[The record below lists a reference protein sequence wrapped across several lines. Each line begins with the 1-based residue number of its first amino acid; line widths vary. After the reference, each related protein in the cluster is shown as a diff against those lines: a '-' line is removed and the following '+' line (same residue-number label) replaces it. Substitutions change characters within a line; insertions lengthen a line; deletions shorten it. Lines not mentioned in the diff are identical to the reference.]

1 MGEFERYKRE
11 VSDRPREIIREKSN
25 NDDQMRL
32 FEALINHLR
41 EESANQ
47 NRASMDLF
55 NSMVAKIDTK
65 NEKEKKK
72 GGN

>member
-1 MGEFERYKRE
+1 LGEFERYKRE

-41 EESANQ
+41 EESINQ